1 MAQNIILKR
10 SALPGKVPD
19 TGSLNLGEIALNTY
33 DGRAFIHKSGST
45 ESIEQIVVTNSVTTG
60 SINITQTG
68 SFGEIDV
75 TNDINVSGSIYVTND
90 IVANG
95 DLDVLGAVSASVV
108 SASVFYG
115 DGSNLTGVSTSGGTT
130 DSEIPTN
137 DWDYNVEGTGSL
149 SDGNNVSTKYTI
161 DFQAESYGVRPVGYQ
176 TFISNNDGSTEII
189 PGTDGVV
196 FIVNNQEVGRIDEG
210 GIIGNTPLGTISSS
224 AQIAALG
231 YVTSSSGGGSTDISA
246 LNTFTASA
254 DVSISN
260 LNTFTASVTTASLVT
275 SITNLNSYTASQS
288 TASLVD
294 RLNVIE
300 SVSGSWITES
310 ETGSFEIKGIG
321 IVSGSSQL
329 TSSFETIGR
338 GIVSGSSQITGTVN
352 LTNLSATSQVSA
364 SVFVGGFGVTDAK
377 FTVIQS
383 KAMTFWPN
391 ITYELVRMTTGGG
404 VLIGR
409 NGETNDYGLRLDVSG
424 STRFTGNMIITGS
437 LLTSSGITGSI
448 AATNGVISGSSQLTN
463 LNTTTA
469 SLLIETANL
478 ETFSA
483 SVLTRLTTIGTYT
496 SSLNTW
502 TSSVATT
509 GSNSF
514 NGNQTITGS
523 LTVSSVA
530 VVSAS
535 VTLPSGSV
543 LSLTSG
549 SSLLVQNS
557 GLAEI
562 TGSLVVSGS
571 TTINNY
577 RIDDAWTSYSV
588 TWTSDG
594 TSPTLNNGTLTGYYK
609 LIGKTCF
616 LRVKLVIGST
626 SSVGTGAWQFTLPFT
641 AASAD
646 GVQFPCSMLDNTV
659 AWYAGVVNGTYS
671 GNTTKSAILCTTS
684 GTHAFGA
691 VSPTTPFTWGTGD
704 SLMFNGSYE
713 IA

>member
-45 ESIEQIVVTNSVTTG
+45 ESIEQIVVTNSTTTG
-60 SINITQTG
+60 SITITQTG
-68 SFGEIDV
+68 SFGEINV
-75 TNDINVSGSIYVTND
+75 TNDINVSGSVYVTHD

-95 DLDVLGAVSASVV
+95 DLDVLGAVSASIV
-108 SASVFYG
+108 SASMYYG
-115 DGSNLTGVSTSGGTT
+115 DGSQLTGISAGAT
-130 DSEIPTN
+130 DSEIPSN
-137 DWDYNVEGTGSL
+137 DWDYNLPDSGSL
-149 SDGNNVSTKYTI
+149 SDGNNISTKYTV
-161 DFQAESYGVRPVGYQ
+161 DFQAEGYGTRPVGYQ
-176 TFISNNDGSTEII
+176 TFITNTNGSTEII
-189 PGTDGVV
+189 PGTDSIV
-196 FIVNNQEVGRIDEG
+196 FIVNNREVGRIDVG

-224 AQIAALG
+224 AQIAELG
-231 YVTSSSGGGSTDISA
+231 YVTSSSGGGSTDITA

-254 DVSISN
+254 NVSISN
-260 LNTFTASVTTASLVT
+260 LNTFTASISTASLVT
-275 SITNLNSYTASQS
+275 SINNLNTFSASVS
-288 TASLVD
+288 TASLV
-294 RLNVIE
+294 
-300 SVSGSWITES
+300 
-310 ETGSFEIKGIG
+310 
-321 IVSGSSQL
+321 
-329 TSSFETIGR
+329 TSI
-338 GIVSGSSQITGTVN
+338 
-352 LTNLSATSQVSA
+352 
-364 SVFVGGFGVTDAK
+364 
-377 FTVIQS
+377 
-383 KAMTFWPN
+383 
-391 ITYELVRMTTGGG
+391 
-404 VLIGR
+404 
-409 NGETNDYGLRLDVSG
+409 
-424 STRFTGNMIITGS
+424 
-437 LLTSSGITGSI
+437 
-448 AATNGVISGSSQLTN
+448 TN

-469 SLLIETANL
+469 SLLIETSNL
-478 ETFSA
+478 EAFSSSVLTRLTTLGTYTGSVEGRFTTLATLTGSNGVRLTNLETTSASVNVSVTNLNTATASINTSITNINTFSA

-535 VTLPSGSV
+535 VTLPSGSI

-557 GLAEI
+557 GLVEI

-588 TWTSDG
+588 AWTSDG
-594 TSPTLNNGTLTGYYK
+594 TAPALNNGTLTGYYK

-616 LRVKLVIGST
+616 VRVKLLIGST
-626 SSVGTGAWQFTLPFT
+626 STMGTGAWQFSLPFT
-641 AASAD
+641 AASFD
-646 GVQFPCSMLDNTV
+646 GIQFPCSMLDNTV
-659 AWYAGVVNGTYS
+659 AWFGGFVNGTY
-671 GNTTKSAILCTTS
+671 GGFTTKSSIICTTS
-684 GTHAFGA
+684 GTHAFSA
-691 VSPTTPFTWGTGD
+691 VGPNNPFTWGTGD